1 MRFMWPAVTQ
11 RLAGGATRLSSLRA
25 FFRCRKGATAV
36 EFALVAAPFMA
47 LLVAIIQSALVFFAG
62 RVLDEVTEEASRYIM
77 TGQAQQGSITQAG
90 FKTYV
95 CTGTNTSALIS
106 ALFTCSNI
114 MINVQNYADFASAS
128 TTSPTLTFNNGNV
141 SNTWSYNTGNP
152 GDIIVVQVM
161 YQWPVVLGP
170 LSMNLANLSNGNR
183 LLVSTA
189 VFKSEPY

>member
-1 MRFMWPAVTQ
+1 MWPAVTQ
-11 RLAGGATRLSSLRA
+11 RPAGGATRLPSSWA

-36 EFALVAAPFMA
+36 EFALVAAPFLA
-47 LLVAIIQSALVFFAG
+47 LLTAILQSALVFFAG

-77 TGQAQQGSITQAG
+77 TGQAQQGSVTQSG
-90 FKTYV
+90 FATYI
-95 CTGTNTSALIS
+95 CTGANTSKLVS
-106 ALFTCSNI
+106 ALFTCGNI
-114 MINVQNYADFASAS
+114 MVNVQNYADFASAS
-128 TTSPTLTFNNGNV
+128 TASPTLTFNPNGTV

-170 LSMNLANLSNGNR
+170 LSMNLSNLSNGNR